1 MLHARVRTLAVAA
14 ATALLLAACGGG
26 GDDTTDSADSA
37 DGADGGGEVLAVTG
51 TDELLWDVESLSAS
65 AGTIEFELTCED
77 GVNHNL
83 VIEETDEEVAECAPG
98 ETVTGSVELEAGTYT
113 YLCTV
118 PGHES
123 RMIGELTVS

>member
-1 MLHARVRTLAVAA
+1 MLRTRARTLAVAA
-14 ATALLLAACGGG
+14 ATALVLAACGGG
-26 GDDTTDSADSA
+26 DGEAADSTDSAGGDA
-37 DGADGGGEVLAVTG
+37 GGEVLAVTG

-65 AGTIEFELTCED
+65 AGTVEFELTCED

-83 VIEETDEEVAECAPG
+83 VIEETDETVAECAPG
-98 ETVTGSVELEAGTYT
+98 ETATGSVELDAGTYT

>member
-1 MLHARVRTLAVAA
+1 MIRTRARSLAVAA
-14 ATALLLAACGGG
+14 VAAIVLTACGGAG
-26 GDDTTDSADSA
+26 AEEA
-37 DGADGGGEVLAVTG
+37 DGSGDALAVTG
-51 TDELLWDVESLSAS
+51 TDELLWDVEALSAP
-65 AGTIEFELTCED
+65 AGTIEFALTCED
-77 GVNHNL
+77 AVNHNL
-83 VIEETDEEVAECAPG
+83 VIEETGELVAECAPG

>member
-1 MLHARVRTLAVAA
+1 MLRTRARILAVAA

-26 GDDTTDSADSA
+26 DT
-37 DGADGGGEVLAVTG
+37 DGADSGASGDVLQVTG

-65 AGTIEFELTCED
+65 AGTIEFELTCEG

-83 VIEETDEEVAECAPG
+83 VIEETDETVAVCAAG
-98 ETVTGSVELEAGTYT
+98 ETATGSVELEAGTYT

-118 PGHES
+118 PGHEA
-123 RMIGELTVS
+123 RMVGELTVS

>member
-26 GDDTTDSADSA
+26 GDDTTDSADGA
-37 DGADGGGEVLAVTG
+37 DGGGGEVLAVTG

-123 RMIGELTVS
+123 RVIGELTVS

>member
-1 MLHARVRTLAVAA
+1 MLRTRARTLAVAA
-14 ATALLLAACGGG
+14 ATALVLAACGGG
-26 GDDTTDSADSA
+26 DGEAADSTDSA
-37 DGADGGGEVLAVTG
+37 GGEVLAVTG

-65 AGTIEFELTCED
+65 AGTVEFELTCED

-83 VIEETDEEVAECAPG
+83 VIEETDETVAECAPG
-98 ETVTGSVELEAGTYT
+98 ETATGSVELDAGTYT

>member
-1 MLHARVRTLAVAA
+1 MLRTRARTLAVAA
-14 ATALLLAACGGG
+14 TTALVLAACGGG
-26 GDDTTDSADSA
+26 EGEAADSA
-37 DGADGGGEVLAVTG
+37 DGDAGGEILALTG

-65 AGTIEFELTCED
+65 AGTVEFELTCED

-83 VIEETDEEVAECAPG
+83 VIEETGDTVAECAPG
-98 ETVTGSVELEAGTYT
+98 ETVTGSVELDAGTYT